1 VYSEK
6 EAGLEKYKQ
15 HQLFMIIPIP
25 ENWQYRY
32 KILHAIMYA
41 VIVLIVG
48 IFLTHALFPTL
59 VFSFNFKTPNSSK
72 NNILDPRSP
81 ENTPRT
87 NGKLETGGSLLGNV
101 GVAGDFS
108 QANIEVTL
116 EKKSAVP
123 NNLKMSLRRSYR
135 SFMLPTGTPITD
147 FPEAELYKIDGV
159 YYALKDSVFYPF
171 VSDGA
176 YLTRYPGDFAKD
188 EPREFLARYPVSE
201 NWIGFR
207 VGSLVSFADGVFLII
222 SETEMR
228 PVGSAEIFL
237 ALGYHFENVIQTS
250 EEEIGIYKRGKIFNL
265 GEQHPDGTLL
275 LDQDTQKYYLV
286 EQNMKR
292 PLTDSRYL
300 NFLLKQ
306 QIPINVSAK
315 SNKTNVNCNLEPSL
329 FGQSFSCVAN
339 LTELKQSLGNDFEIR
354 LDQSDTDIDINTLQV
369 SLTTDRSQQN
379 MLTLLSQIKTRLIA
393 RFGFGNE

>member
-1 VYSEK
+1 LV
-6 EAGLEKYKQ
+6 
-15 HQLFMIIPIP
+15 
-25 ENWQYRY
+25 
-32 KILHAIMYA
+32 
-41 VIVLIVG
+41 VG
-48 IFLTHALFPTL
+48 IFTLRALFPVL

-87 NGKLETGGSLLGNV
+87 NGKIEKGGALIGDVGIAGN
-101 GVAGDFS
+101 FS
-108 QANIEVTL
+108 QANTEITL

-135 SFMLPTGTPITD
+135 SFMLPTGDPITD

-171 VSDGA
+171 VSDSA
-176 YLTRYPGDFAKD
+176 YLTRYPGSFAKD
-188 EPREFLARYPVSE
+188 EPREFLARYPISE

-207 VGSLVSFADGVFLII
+207 VGSLVSFADGVFLIV

-228 PVGSAEIFL
+228 PIGSADIFL
-237 ALGYHFENVIQTS
+237 GLGYHFENVLPAS

-275 LDQDTQKYYLV
+275 LDQDTGNYYLV

-292 PLTDSRYL
+292 PLAGSRYL

-306 QIPINVSAK
+306 QIPVNVSAK

-329 FGQSFSCVAN
+329 FGQSFSCAAN

-354 LDQSDTDIDINTLQV
+354 LDQNDGDIDINTLQV
-369 SLTTDRSQQN
+369 SLTTDRNKQN
-379 MLTLLSQIKTRLIA
+379 MLTLLSQIKTHILA
-393 RFGFGNE
+393 RFSFGN